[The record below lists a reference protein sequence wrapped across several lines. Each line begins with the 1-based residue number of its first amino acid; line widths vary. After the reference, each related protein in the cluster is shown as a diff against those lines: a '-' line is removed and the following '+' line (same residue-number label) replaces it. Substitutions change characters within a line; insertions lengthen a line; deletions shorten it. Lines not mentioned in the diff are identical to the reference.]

1 MLRYCGGSVGIVEVR
16 GIVGVL
22 RCCGGAEVLSVL
34 VKVDQLGDGPR
45 LRLIEADQNLLQD
58 YLHWRLP

>member
-1 MLRYCGGSVGIVEVR
+1 MEVR